1 MGKAKS
7 ISPYM
12 LLGIGVA
19 GASYLSSK
27 DNRDK
32 VKEVFYSIKDKVMDF
47 WCEQNPSACDDLI
60 EKAGNPDP
68 HDLED
73 TRMVGEGAMYS
84 VEFYNKEEQQE

>member
-19 GASYLSSK
+19 GATYLSSK
-27 DNRDK
+27 DNREK
-32 VKEVFYSIKDKVMDF
+32 AMGVLNLIKDKVIDF

-60 EKAGNPDP
+60 QKAGHPDP

-84 VEFYNKEEQQE
+84 VDFYNKEEQQT